1 MVVVKEFGKEVVTV
15 VEPGQMV
22 AVVEEEMP
30 KEVGNVVIEFVLLEE
45 ELVVV
50 AAAVVVEEEF
60 EQ

>member
-1 MVVVKEFGKEVVTV
+1 MVKEFGKEVVTV

>member
-1 MVVVKEFGKEVVTV
+1 MVKEFGKEVVTV

-45 ELVVV
+45 EEELVVV